1 MVPIPWQPDA
11 AVSYQHLLRL
21 EAMGQREY
29 IVEGVEKPVIVS
41 KLLNGIELPN
51 ERRKF
56 LEEFPEGIH
65 VHNKIEVVQSN
76 PQTVT
81 QSNVNQ
87 AQATSHSEAT
97 SEFNFTMHLNGLQSG
112 LNELREEAEEIEPE
126 AAKEIAAIQQKLEK
140 LEQTPKPEEVKKA
153 GVMNKLKRF
162 FDEANDTGTTL
173 GKTVGKIKGGY
184 KILQDL
190 AEQYNKIAQWCGL
203 PQVPSVFVAKKE
215 GEK

>member
-1 MVPIPWQPDA
+1 MELNINNSNT
-11 AVSYQHLLRL
+11 VS
-21 EAMGQREY
+21 
-29 IVEGVEKPVIVS
+29 
-41 KLLNGIELPN
+41 
-51 ERRKF
+51 
-56 LEEFPEGIH
+56 
-65 VHNKIEVVQSN
+65 
-76 PQTVT
+76 

-87 AQATSHSEAT
+87 ATATSHSEAT

-126 AAKEIAAIQQKLEK
+126 AAQEIAAIQQKLEK

-190 AEQYNKIAQWCGL
+190 AGQYNKIAEWCGL
-203 PQVPSVFVAKKE
+203 PQVPSVFVKNSNQ
-215 GEK
+215 